1 MRASLRDYL
10 TRANFPHALGDPTID
25 QAELAFRITQFE
37 QRRRREMALEAMP
50 EPESQEELDLGC
62 LFAAVGA

>member
-10 TRANFPHALGDPTID
+10 THALGDPTID
-25 QAELAFRITQFE
+25 QALLAVKVTQFE
-37 QRRRREMALEAMP
+37 QRRRRELALEAMP
-50 EPESQEELDLGC
+50 EPESQEELDQGC